1 MRVRCGEQQSA
12 ECDTQQTT
20 EIALEYAVNKK
31 SKKELLNHGRD
42 CHGENDDHHSLLDSA
57 RSAKELDDVLLAR
70 AAPKK
75 PLRYRVRQQD
85 QWISKKQQNR
95 SGAQGPDK
103 T

>member
-1 MRVRCGEQQSA
+1 MRVRCGKQQCA
-12 ECDTQQTT
+12 ECDAQKAP
-20 EIALEYAVNKK
+20 EITSEYAVNKK

-42 CHGENDDHHSLLDSA
+42 GHGKNDDHHSLLDRA
-57 RSAKELDDVLLAR
+57 RSAKKLDDVLLAR
-70 AAPKK
+70 AAPEK